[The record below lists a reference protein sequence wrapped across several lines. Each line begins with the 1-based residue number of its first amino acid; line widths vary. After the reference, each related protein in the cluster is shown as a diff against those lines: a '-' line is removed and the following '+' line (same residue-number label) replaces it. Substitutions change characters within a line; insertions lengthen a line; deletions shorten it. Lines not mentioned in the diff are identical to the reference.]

1 MDIGVDINQ
10 MTGTHKRSNE
20 MNHRR
25 MMSQGHSI
33 FPLPLPYG
41 DYIEVTPEIAEVVNR
56 RGDRLSKLDLMNDI
70 KIAVDRKKSLDEICG
85 NLCSSEKEHERFR
98 EELIRAQK
106 AGCTFYVLI
115 ENTEHIKS
123 IQDVLKWSNPRLHK
137 YNKTKYMHSIGKWQS
152 VKLSGKKP
160 PCDNVRLMK
169 TMLTIEA
176 RYGCKFL
183 FCSPYEAADK
193 IVELLKTSKGE
204 GD

>member
-1 MDIGVDINQ
+1 MDIGVDTNQ

-41 DYIEVTPEIAEVVNR
+41 DYIEVTPEIAEVVKR
-56 RGDRLSKLDLMNDI
+56 RGCKLGKMDLMNDI
-70 KIAVDRKKSLDEICG
+70 KIAVDRKRSLDEICG
-85 NLCSSEKEHERFR
+85 NLCSNKEEHERFR

-115 ENTEHIKS
+115 ETTEKIKS
-123 IQDVLKWSNPRLHK
+123 VQDVLKWSNPRLHK
-137 YNKTKYMHSIGKWQS
+137 YNRTKYMHSIGKWKS
-152 VKLSGKKP
+152 VKLSGKRP
-160 PCDNVRLMK
+160 PCDNVRLMN
-169 TMLTIEA
+169 TMLTVEA

>member
-1 MDIGVDINQ
+1 MRIGVDVNQ
-10 MTGTHKRSNE
+10 MTGSHKRSNE

-25 MMSQGHSI
+25 MMAQGHEI
-33 FPLPLPYG
+33 VPLRIPYG

-115 ENTEHIKS
+115 ETTEKIKS
-123 IQDVLKWSNPRLHK
+123 VQDVLKWSNPRLHK
-137 YNKTKYMHSIGKWQS
+137 YNKTKYMHSIGKWQN
-152 VKLSGKKP
+152 VKLSGKRP

-169 TMLTIEA
+169 TMITVQA
-176 RYGCKFL
+176 KYGCEFV

-193 IVELLKTSKGE
+193 IVELLG
-204 GD
+204 GDKSDG

>member
-20 MNHRR
+20 INHRR

-41 DYIEVTPEIAEVVNR
+41 DYIEVTPEIAEVVKR
-56 RGDRLSKLDLMNDI
+56 RGCKLGKMDLMNDI
-70 KIAVDRKKSLDEICG
+70 KVAVDRKRSLDEICG

-115 ENTEHIKS
+115 ETTEKIKS
-123 IQDVLKWSNPRLHK
+123 VQDVLKWSNPRLHK
-137 YNKTKYMHSIGKWQS
+137 YNRTKYMHSLGKWQN
-152 VKLSGKKP
+152 VKLSGKRP

-169 TMLTIEA
+169 TMLTVEA

-193 IVELLKTSKGE
+193 IVELLKASKGE